1 MGLGALLG
9 FGRTDRMMRTV
20 EEAIEATAI
29 AIPGFPAIDA
39 VIGADGRAVLTMA
52 DDGRIALVCV
62 RGKHVS
68 GREVTWP
75 MLRQTIDGIIVE
87 TADRRFG
94 EVTLLSVTALDIRRL
109 GQVQVEPPSV
119 QRAAPDTPELASA

>member
-39 VIGADGRAVLTMA
+39 
-52 DDGRIALVCV
+52 C
-62 RGKHVS
+62 
-68 GREVTWP
+68 
-75 MLRQTIDGIIVE
+75 
-87 TADRRFG
+87 
-94 EVTLLSVTALDIRRL
+94 
-109 GQVQVEPPSV
+109 
-119 QRAAPDTPELASA
+119 